1 VKCQLSICGEM
12 AGDPLSVVVLL
23 GLGYETFS
31 MSASSLMRVKSMLL
45 NVSCKDAE
53 ILARRA
59 LKMPD
64 SNAIYKFMAE
74 ALNQPE
80 VAKLLSATPK
90 RRTETSKLIA

>member
-1 VKCQLSICGEM
+1 
-12 AGDPLSVVVLL
+12 
-23 GLGYETFS
+23 
-31 MSASSLMRVKSMLL
+31 MLL

-64 SNAIYKFMAE
+64 SNAIYKFMTE

-80 VAKLLSATPK
+80 VAKLLGATPK